1 MKTLVERLET
11 PIREETDVLVV
22 GGIAGVAA
30 ALAARRAGARVLLM
44 EKQALLGGLA
54 TNGLI
59 SWYEP
64 LCDGQGRQLIYGLAE
79 ELLRLSF
86 RYGDDSLPEIWKDR
100 SVPVDP
106 AMVRPE
112 KQHPVTMVGFGRLF
126 MAKAPKNINMLFGY
140 RTAMS
145 MKNRDT

>member
-11 PIREETDVLVV
+11 PVREETDVLVV
-22 GGIAGVAA
+22 GGGIAGVAA
-30 ALAARRAGARVLLM
+30 ALAARRAGARVLLL

-64 LCDGQGRQLIYGLAE
+64 LCDGQGQQLIYGLAE

-86 RYGDDSLPEIWKDR
+86 RYG
-100 SVPVDP
+100 
-106 AMVRPE
+106 
-112 KQHPVTMVGFGRLF
+112 
-126 MAKAPKNINMLFGY
+126 
-140 RTAMS
+140 
-145 MKNRDT
+145 